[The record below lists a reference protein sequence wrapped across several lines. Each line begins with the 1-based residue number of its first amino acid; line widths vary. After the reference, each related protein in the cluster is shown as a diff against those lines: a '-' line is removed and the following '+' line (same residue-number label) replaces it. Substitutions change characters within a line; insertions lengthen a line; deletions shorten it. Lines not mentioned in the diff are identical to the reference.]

1 MSSGSLGF
9 ATSPVSVKPFCPLW
23 KNALESYPERSLE
36 VGGAEWRMEAKDTH
50 YLKTANSTD

>member
-9 ATSPVSVKPFCPLW
+9 VTSPVSVKPFCPLW

-36 VGGAEWRMEAKDTH
+36 VGGGGRME
-50 YLKTANSTD
+50 NGG